1 MSGTII
7 CAIDDSE
14 GAGAAVQVARR
25 LAERF
30 DARML
35 LVSIADG
42 FRTETASVTARQAR
56 AGAERR
62 LQRVVAEHD
71 LSYAEHR
78 VAAGDPAEAVAVIAA
93 EEAAELIVVG
103 AGRGVLRRTL
113 RSSFARDLAATAPCP
128 VVVTPPESAEAIT
141 SRAERVRPVRPG

>member
-1 MSGTII
+1 MSGTIV

-14 GAGAAVQVARR
+14 GVDAAVQVTRR

-30 DARML
+30 GARML
-35 LVSIADG
+35 LVSLADG
-42 FRTETASVTARQAR
+42 LAAETSSLTARQGR

-62 LQRVVAEHD
+62 LERIVAEHD
-71 LSYAEHR
+71 LSHVERR

-103 AGRGVLRRTL
+103 ARRGVLGRTL

-128 VVVTPPESAEAIT
+128 VVVAPPESAEAVAG
-141 SRAERVRPVRPG
+141 REPVRSAPSE